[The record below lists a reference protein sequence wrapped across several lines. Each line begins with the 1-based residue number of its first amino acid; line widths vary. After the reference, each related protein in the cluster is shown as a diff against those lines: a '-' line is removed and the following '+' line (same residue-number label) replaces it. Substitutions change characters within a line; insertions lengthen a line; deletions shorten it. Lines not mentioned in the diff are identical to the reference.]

1 MNNTTN
7 KTNTTQL
14 ERREWLATA
23 LIVVFFTAI
32 ILVIW
37 NDFYDRMSQYSCD
50 PSPHIVHEGDTIYKL
65 GMAYCT
71 GAREVA
77 IDDAVEQYG
86 TNLQIG
92 QVIYLPIKNGCTIRP
107 TDGGQTVKDC

>member
-1 MNNTTN
+1 MNTT
-7 KTNTTQL
+7 TY
-14 ERREWLATA
+14 ERREWLVTA

-32 ILVIW
+32 IFVIW
-37 NDFYDRMSQYSCD
+37 NDFYDRMTQYSCD
-50 PSPHIVHEGDTIYKL
+50 PSPRIVQEGDTIYKF

-77 IDDAVEQYG
+77 IDDAVKQYG

-92 QVIYLPIKNGCTIRP
+92 QVIYLPISNDCPLRV
-107 TDGGQTVKDC
+107 TDGGEVFQDC